1 MVLQKETDNSPAI
14 ELKYMEL
21 CNLSDKDFKIPVMKK
36 FNKLQENPR
45 RLSNEFR
52 NKINEQKKLFT
63 RFSNSKRET
72 RFNILC

>member
-1 MVLQKETDNSPAI
+1 
-14 ELKYMEL
+14 MEL

-36 FNKLQENPR
+36 FNKLQENLR

-72 RFNILC
+72 NRNSKAKEIKQ